1 MVHGIE
7 GEYWG
12 RIDFLYIDREDVN
25 NQEVTQRFGIRSQPV
40 FAVLDAE
47 GNEVTRLFG
56 YVSEADLR
64 AALERVLG

>member
-7 GEYWG
+7 AEYWG
-12 RIDFLYIDREDVN
+12 RIDFVYIDREDVA
-25 NQEVTQRFGIRSQPV
+25 NQSVTQRFGVRSQPV
-40 FAVLDAE
+40 FVLLDAE

-56 YVSEADLR
+56 MVSEADLR

>member
-12 RIDFLYIDREDVN
+12 RIDFLYIDREDVD
-25 NQEVTQRFGIRSQPV
+25 NQEVTQRFGVRSQPV
-40 FAVLDAE
+40 FVVLDAE
-47 GNEVTRLFG
+47 GNEMTRLFG

-64 AALERVLG
+64 AALDGVLG